1 MYLIASRSDPAA
13 SQAVQFAKGMFDASA
28 TVFYGVDDS
37 LNLNR
42 FLLNGIP
49 LDFHREYV
57 ERMGQFDPL
66 HPKRA
71 AGQPFARLSVMS
83 MKYLNAETAAYRSF
97 TDQFGITDMMEFFFR
112 RGDKIV
118 AGMSVIW
125 TPGCKI
131 PDEAAS
137 IAEKIHDYLEFNL
150 VGRTPSPSEQ
160 ANRYGLT
167 ARELDVIELV
177 CCGRTNREI
186 SECLGIGHATVKTHL
201 IHIFEKLGVE
211 TRSAVVAL
219 MSRLH

>member
-1 MYLIASRSDPAA
+1 MYTIASRSDPAA
-13 SQAVQFAKGMFDASA
+13 SQAVQFARGMFDASA
-28 TVFYGVDDS
+28 MAFYGVDDG
-37 LNLNR
+37 LNQNR
-42 FLLNGIP
+42 FLLSGIP
-49 LDFHREYV
+49 HDFHRGYV

-71 AGQPFARLSVMS
+71 AGKPFAWLSAMS
-83 MKYLNAETAAYRSF
+83 TQYVNAETAAYRSF
-97 TDQFGITDMMEFFFR
+97 TDQFGIIDMMEFFFR

-125 TPGCKI
+125 MPGCKI
-131 PDEAAS
+131 PDEATS

-150 VGRTPSPSEQ
+150 VGRAASASEE
-160 ANRYGLT
+160 AARYGLT
-167 ARELDVIELV
+167 MRELDVIELL

-186 SECLGIGHATVKTHL
+186 SECLGIGSATVKTHL